1 MRVAH
6 RNAIVPD
13 LSRIADGVHQVTA
26 SSTVLRTRIGE
37 NKDPK
42 GWYEK
47 AAAGRQIIEAVRP
60 RVKYSLYGLTDPLR
74 TLSRMP
80 DWVAHTANA
89 DGQLAD
95 TLIDDMQKLQRAID
109 SAIRRS
115 YRRGLPPSPIRRWWL
130 DRKSSNAKATYQ
142 KFLASPI
149 AETAEE
155 PPTTGL

>member
-13 LSRIADGVHQVTA
+13 LNRIAEGVHQVTA

-37 NKDPK
+37 GRDPTA
-42 GWYEK
+42 WYEK
-47 AAAGRQIIEAVRP
+47 AAAGRQIIDAVRP

-89 DGQLAD
+89 DGELAD
-95 TLIDDMQKLQRAID
+95 NLIEDMQKLQRAID

-130 DRKSSNAKATYQ
+130 SRKSLKAKAAYQ
-142 KFLASPI
+142 HFLDSPI
-149 AETAEE
+149 AKTVEE